1 MKHDSAPKLVFAAV
15 CLDAGSGGIAE
26 LSRQTIEV
34 LLEMERRNDIQLAIH
49 VLEGASP
56 QSGDNLLVNLPAAK
70 LNWYGGSRWRFSA
83 ALAGARCDLVLF
95 DHVGLARLFSLMPR
109 SMRPEYAAFIHGV
122 EIWSEQRRDY
132 QRSARRAG
140 MLIANS
146 HYTAERARATQGGLP
161 VIRVCW
167 PGRGAHECEQT
178 VGPEAVPELGN
189 QVMLIVG
196 RLSARQRHKGHDQ
209 LIEAMPLILQQVPA
223 AQLLVVGQG
232 DDGRRLQQKARDLK
246 LNGQVLFVG
255 WQSES
260 QLRALY
266 QRSAIFVMPSDGD
279 GFGLVFLEAM
289 MQRKACVGLRGGAAE
304 EIFEHGK
311 SGILVD
317 RDNRADLAGQLV
329 SLLQNES
336 TRQLIGEAG
345 YQRYRSHFQPQHYA
359 HRLRRVV
366 TEFLDEHVA

>member
-1 MKHDSAPKLVFAAV
+1 MG
-15 CLDAGSGGIAE
+15 LDPGSGGIAE

-34 LLEMERRNDIQLAIH
+34 LLEMERRNDIQVNIH
-49 VLEGASP
+49 VLEGTNP
-56 QSGDNLLVNLPAAK
+56 QSRDRLLVNLPATK
-70 LNWYGGSRWRFSA
+70 INWYGGSRWRFSA
-83 ALAGARCDLVLF
+83 ALARARCDVILF
-95 DHVGLARLFSLMPR
+95 DHVGLARLLSLLPR
-109 SMRPEYAAFIHGV
+109 RLRPEYAAFIHGV

-132 QRSARRAG
+132 HRSARHAG

-146 HYTAERARATQGGLP
+146 HYTAERARATQSGLP

-167 PGRGAHECEQT
+167 PGKGAPAGLQTCESE
-178 VGPEAVPELGN
+178 VVPELGD

-246 LNGQVLFVG
+246 LNGQVSFVG

-317 RDNRADLAGQLV
+317 RDNREALAGQLV

-366 TEFLDEHVA
+366 TEFLDDNVA